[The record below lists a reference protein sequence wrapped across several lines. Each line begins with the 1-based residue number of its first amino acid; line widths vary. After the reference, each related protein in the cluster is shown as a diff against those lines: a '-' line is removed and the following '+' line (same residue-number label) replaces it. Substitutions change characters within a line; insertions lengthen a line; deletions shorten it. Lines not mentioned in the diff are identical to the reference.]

1 MFLKKTH
8 MENIIQKSMKSVLV
22 NFKNTRPSITFNT
35 FYGAVEIDPYNL
47 AIWYFFKTDEELKT
61 AIQNGLTNKIKQLTI
76 EEMIKNGY
84 PISEIQIDYNP
95 LDVSKNNFNIDHEVE
110 ENSIDNRINS
120 LNDTIS
126 FSSEED
132 VMNETGGNYYQYF
145 K

>member
-1 MFLKKTH
+1 MILT
-8 MENIIQKSMKSVLV
+8 ILQ
-22 NFKNTRPSITFNT
+22 
-35 FYGAVEIDPYNL
+35 YGI
-47 AIWYFFKTDEELKT
+47 FFKTDEDLKT
-61 AIQNGLTNKIKQLTI
+61 AIQYGLTNKIKQLTI

-95 LDVSKNNFNIDHEVE
+95 LDVSKNKFNIDQEVE
-110 ENSIDNRINS
+110 ENTINNGINS
-120 LNDTIS
+120 LNDRIS

>member
-1 MFLKKTH
+1 MFSKKILL
-8 MENIIQKSMKSVLV
+8 ENIIQESMKSVLV

-35 FYGAVEIDPYNL
+35 FYGAVEIDPHNL

-84 PISEIQIDYNP
+84 PISEIQVDYNP
-95 LDVSKNNFNIDHEVE
+95 LDVSKKKFNIDQEVE
-110 ENSIDNRINS
+110 ENTINNGINS
-120 LNDTIS
+120 LNDRIS

>member
-1 MFLKKTH
+1 MFSKKTH
-8 MENIIQKSMKSVLV
+8 LENIIQKSMKSVLV
-22 NFKNTRPSITFNT
+22 NFKNTRPSITINT
-35 FYGAVEIDPYNL
+35 FYGAIEIAPYNL

-61 AIQNGLTNKIKQLTI
+61 AIQSGLTNKIKQLTI

-84 PISEIQIDYNP
+84 PSSEFQIDYNP
-95 LDVSKNNFNIDHEVE
+95 LDVSKSNFNIDHEVE